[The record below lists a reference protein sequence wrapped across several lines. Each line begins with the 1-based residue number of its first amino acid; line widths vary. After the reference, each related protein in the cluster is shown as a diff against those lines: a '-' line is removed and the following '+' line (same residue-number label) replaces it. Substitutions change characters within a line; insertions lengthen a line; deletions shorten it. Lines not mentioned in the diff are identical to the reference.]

1 MKQTLLEIVQR
12 VAEYIDGE
20 TINSIGDTRE
30 SSQIATIV
38 KETYQYL
45 IQTRQINTRDTIVHF
60 DDVNDT
66 QYKPNYLTYQDTVF
80 EIFDLQY
87 KDLETGRYS
96 HIQYIDPEVFLQKAL
111 SLDPNDENVIQV
123 KDYSD
128 IFYYIRNDK
137 QPQYYTSFDDV
148 HIAFDSY
155 NAEVEDTIHD
165 NNVIAQGRYM
175 PEFKLEDDFVPNIA
189 PQHFP
194 LLLSK
199 SKEIAGVELKEYV
212 NPLEADRAAK
222 LTVITN
228 KLAHREIKE
237 PRIWHYRKNSGRK

>member
-12 VAEYIDGE
+12 VAEFIDGE
-20 TINSIGDTRE
+20 TINSINDTRE
-30 SSQIATIV
+30 ATQIANIV

-45 IQTRQINTRDTIVHF
+45 LQTREINTRDNIVHF
-60 DDVNDT
+60 NDVLLT
-66 QYKPNYLTYQDTVF
+66 EEKPNYLTYQDTVF

-87 KDLETGRYS
+87 KDLTDGRYS
-96 HIQYIDPEVFLQKAL
+96 RVQYVDPDVFLQKAL
-111 SLDPNDENVIQV
+111 SLDPNEEHVVQV
-123 KDYSD
+123 KDYSG
-128 IFYYIRNDK
+128 IYYYIRNDK
-137 QPQYYTSFDDV
+137 QPAYYTSFDDL

-155 NAEVEDTIHD
+155 NADVEDTIHD

-175 PEFKLEDDFVPNIA
+175 PEFKLEDDFVANMA

-199 SKEIAGVELKEYV
+199 CKEIAGVELKEYT
-212 NPLEADRAAK
+212 NPLESDRANK
-222 LTVITN
+222 LMIITN

>member
-20 TINSIGDTRE
+20 TINSINDTRE
-30 SSQIATIV
+30 ATQIANIV

-45 IQTRQINTRDTIVHF
+45 LQTREINTRDTIIHF
-60 DDVNDT
+60 DDSVDVT
-66 QYKPNYLTYQDTVF
+66 KPNYLKYKDTVF
-80 EIFDLQY
+80 EIFDLKY
-87 KDLETGRYS
+87 KDLETGRYTL
-96 HIQYIDPEVFLQKAL
+96 IQWIEPELFLQKSL
-111 SLDPNDENVIQV
+111 SLDPNDTNVQQV
-123 KDYSD
+123 VEYTG
-128 IFYYIRNDK
+128 ITYFIRNDK

-155 NAEVEDTIHD
+155 NSNYETTIHD

-175 PEFKLEDDFVPNIA
+175 PEFKLEDDFVPNMA

-199 SKEIAGVELKEYV
+199 SKEIAGVELKEYS
-212 NPLEADRAAK
+212 NPLESDRAAK
-222 LTVITN
+222 LTIITN
-228 KLAHREIKE
+228 RLANRELKE
-237 PRIWHYRKNSGRK
+237 ARLWHTRENTGRR

>member
-1 MKQTLLEIVQR
+1 MVQR
-12 VAEYIDGE
+12 ISEFIDGE

-30 SSQIATIV
+30 SSQIANIV

-45 IQTRQINTRDTIVHF
+45 LQTREINTRDNIVHF
-60 DDVNDT
+60 DDVV
-66 QYKPNYLTYQDTVF
+66 QAEEKPNYLKYKDTVF

-87 KDLETGRYS
+87 KDLDSGRYS
-96 HIQYIDPEVFLQKAL
+96 RVQYLDPEVFLQKAL
-111 SLDPNDENVIQV
+111 SLDPNDENVQQV
-123 KDYSD
+123 VDYSN
-128 IFYYIRNDK
+128 ITYYIRNDK
-137 QPQYYTSFDDV
+137 QPSYYTSFDDI

-155 NAEVEDTIHD
+155 NSSLETTVHD

-175 PEFKLEDDFVPNIA
+175 PEFALEDDFVPNMA

-199 SKEIAGVELKEYV
+199 SKEIAGVELKEYT
-212 NPLEADRAAK
+212 NPLESDRANK
-222 LTVITN
+222 LMIITN

-237 PRIWHYRKNSGRK
+237 PRIWHYRKNTGRK